1 MADETAG
8 QPTSLRDKSI
18 NVLKGTPGGGLVVE
32 GKPWG
37 QFLKWFRTHWRL
49 GEHIALVGPT
59 GSGKTVYVVNILP
72 MRKYV
77 IALDAKGGDESLE
90 LLTRHGFIH
99 STWPMQRADW
109 KDVEEGRAKRII
121 VGSGIQSTDDLP
133 LLKQEISQAL
143 KDAYDQKRWTVYI
156 DELQLVADR
165 RLMNLSARVEVN
177 LIAARNRGVSI
188 VSSFQ
193 RPANVPRSASEMST
207 WFIVFYTRD
216 RDTVDR
222 LAEMAGR
229 PGGEIRGM
237 VRGLPE
243 YCTLIFSRNPREPVI
258 ITRAPAPET
267 VYSRK
272 ETKQEQETG

>member
-1 MADETAG
+1 M
-8 QPTSLRDKSI
+8 SLNEEEITRYD
-18 NVLKGTPGGGLVVE
+18 GLRVE
-32 GKPWG
+32 GKPWEE
-37 QFLKWFRTHWRL
+37 FLKWFKTHWKL

-90 LLTRHGFIH
+90 LLTKHGFTH
-99 STWPMQRADW
+99 SPWPMTSKDW
-109 KDVEEGRAKRII
+109 KEVEDGKPKRII
-121 VGSGIQSTDDLP
+121 VGSGIQSLEDLP
-133 LLKQEISQAL
+133 LLREEISTAL

-188 VSSFQ
+188 ISSFQ

-229 PGGEIRGM
+229 PATEIRGM
-237 VRGLPE
+237 IKGLPE

-258 ITRAPAPET
+258 ITKAPSPNT
-267 VYSRK
+267 VFKKPS
-272 ETKQEQETG
+272 

>member
-1 MADETAG
+1 MDLQIEAKKWEDFLDWFKSKWELG
-8 QPTSLRDKSI
+8 Q
-18 NVLKGTPGGGLVVE
+18 
-32 GKPWG
+32 
-37 QFLKWFRTHWRL
+37 
-49 GEHIALVGPT
+49 HIALVGPT
-59 GSGKTVYVVNILP
+59 GAGKTVYVTNILP
-72 MRKYV
+72 LRKYV

-90 LLTRHGFIH
+90 QLTKKGFVY
-99 STWPMQRADW
+99 SAWPLNSKQW
-109 KDVEEGRAKRII
+109 KEIEEGKPCRVI
-121 VGSGIQSTDDLP
+121 VGAGIQSLDDLP
-133 LLKQEISQAL
+133 LLKQEIAMAL
-143 KDAYDQKRWTVYI
+143 RDAYNQKRWTVYI

-229 PGGEIRGM
+229 PTPEVRGM
-237 VRGLPE
+237 IKGLPE
-243 YCTLIFSRNPREPVI
+243 FCTLIFSRNPREPI
-258 ITRAPAPET
+258 IVTRAPDPRTVAAPI
-267 VYSRK
+267 
-272 ETKQEQETG
+272 KQEGQTA

>member
-1 MADETAG
+1 MSDL
-8 QPTSLRDKSI
+8 Q
-18 NVLKGTPGGGLVVE
+18 VVAMKWE
-32 GKPWG
+32 D
-37 QFLKWFRTHWRL
+37 FLKWFKGEWNL
-49 GEHIALVGPT
+49 GEHISLVGPT
-59 GSGKTVYVVNILP
+59 GAGKTVYVVNILP
-72 MRKYV
+72 LRKYV

-90 LLTRHGFIH
+90 QLTKKGFIY
-99 STWPMQRADW
+99 SQWPMSRKQW
-109 KDVEEGRAKRII
+109 KEIEEGKPCRVI
-121 VGSGIQSTDDLP
+121 VGAGIQSLEDLP
-133 LLKQEISQAL
+133 LLKAEIAEAL
-143 KDAYDQKRWTVYI
+143 RDAYNTKRWTVYI

-229 PGGEIRGM
+229 PAPEIRGLIK
-237 VRGLPE
+237 GLPE
-243 YCTLIFSRNPREPVI
+243 FCTLIFSRNPRMPVI
-258 ITRAPAPET
+258 VTRAPDPKTVAPP
-267 VYSRK
+267 V
-272 ETKQEQETG
+272 EQPEGKR